1 VGTEAPA
8 PIRTFLIADV
18 RGYTR
23 FTEQHGDEVAALL
36 AAKFADL
43 VREGVE
49 TRGGSLVEVRGDEA
63 LAVFESARQAIRAAV
78 DLQRVFV
85 EETEGDPDYPLEVGI
100 GIDSGEAVA
109 LDGGFRGAALNVA
122 ARLCALA
129 HGGEIIASEGTTHL
143 AGRLQG
149 LRYIDRGR
157 MHLKGVSE
165 PVRGMNVAPEGE
177 EPSSNRVFMFFNSPN
192 RMGLKLGAVAAAIA
206 AVTAGLVVYLVGE
219 NNPESSSATPP
230 PPATS
235 ETPAGTPTS
244 EEEVEAPDSL
254 VALVPQQLWADCELQ
269 TVPEPDAIESAVC
282 LPQSSEAPDR
292 WEISLY
298 PDGNTLRAAYEE
310 EQASHDEITPD
321 SGRCSGTF
329 WGGEGPW
336 LHGPDRPGG
345 RRLCYLEEDDAVVVW
360 THERLEQP
368 THKDVLVIAREGGID
383 HAGLWRWFRPWHHE
397 IGKVG

>member
-23 FTEQHGDEVAALL
+23 FTEQHGDEVAARL

-254 VALVPQQLWADCELQ
+254 AALVPQQLWADCELQ
-269 TVPEPDAIESAVC
+269 PCPSRTRSR
-282 LPQSSEAPDR
+282 APFAYR
-292 WEISLY
+292 K
-298 PDGNTLRAAYEE
+298 AARRR
-310 EQASHDEITPD
+310 I
-321 SGRCSGTF
+321 
-329 WGGEGPW
+329 
-336 LHGPDRPGG
+336 GG
-345 RRLCYLEEDDAVVVW
+345 RSPC
-360 THERLEQP
+360 TP
-368 THKDVLVIAREGGID
+368 TETRCALSTRRSKRAMTRSRRTREGAAEPSG
-383 HAGLWRWFRPWHHE
+383 AARAPGCTAPSGPVGGGSATWRRKTRSSSGHTN
-397 IGKVG
+397 GSSNQRTRTSS